1 MYSSPVR
8 HSPPIRAS
16 SYCAAVRLACV
27 RPAASVHS
35 EPGSNSSLKITC
47 PKTNY
52 FSCRSST
59 TDNLSLAK
67 QLICCFLI
75 KRLQDGQSSFLQASA
90 QITCAHCQRTWGVA
104 SAPFPSASSFP
115 SKRAAHY
122 SGLFLA
128 VNTLHSHLVDA
139 ALFTTRSLSA
149 YRAGHT
155 SRLCIS
161 VNPAKRLLT
170 LLHFSPPTLLSV
182 HLTFMRFVN
191 IL

>member
-47 PKTNY
+47 PKANY

-59 TDNLSLAK
+59 TGNLSLAK
-67 QLICCFLI
+67 QLICCILI

-90 QITCAHCQRTWGVA
+90 QITCAHCQRTLGMWPQRRSRQLRRFRRSEPPIIA
-104 SAPFPSASSFP
+104 DFFLPSTPHFE
-115 SKRAAHY
+115 
-122 SGLFLA
+122 
-128 VNTLHSHLVDA
+128 VVDA
-139 ALFTTRSLSA
+139 ASFRPEGFLRSEPAILAGFSSSSTPREEEVAAAALQSA
-149 YRAGHT
+149 VASFRVA
-155 SRLCIS
+155 SRPS
-161 VNPAKRLLT
+161 
-170 LLHFSPPTLLSV
+170 
-182 HLTFMRFVN
+182 
-191 IL
+191 